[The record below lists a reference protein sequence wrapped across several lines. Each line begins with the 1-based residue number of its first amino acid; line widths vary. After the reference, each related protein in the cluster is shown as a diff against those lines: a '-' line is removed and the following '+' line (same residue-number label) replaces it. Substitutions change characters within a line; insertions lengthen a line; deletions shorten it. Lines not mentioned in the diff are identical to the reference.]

1 MAFLVSIMF
10 DKTKVSAEK
19 ILHIGIVPS
28 GESFIHIKN
37 KRRPNTDP
45 CDTAEFIFLR
55 SEF

>member
-1 MAFLVSIMF
+1 MF

-45 CDTAEFIFLR
+45 CDTPEFIFLR